1 MSPNDLGKDLL
12 DLQNLRQE
20 DFEFRWAHAIAAL
33 IELNA
38 DTSKRLM
45 ATLKLQKSM
54 EHSLSEAGEELP
66 AMLRQHA
73 ERYAASATEAII
85 RDHLK
90 RWLASSFAAHTKTMI
105 AHLRTEVRVA
115 VNAEIQSG
123 METRQAELMAME
135 KQAVATGEAS
145 AKRLE
150 AAASRLLKAAE
161 AQADAANRVTIKLF
175 AAGIGGA
182 VLGALFAAILV
193 RSL

>member
-12 DLQNLRQE
+12 DLQNLRPE

-54 EHSLSEAGEELP
+54 EHTLSEAAEVLP
-66 AMLRQHA
+66 AMLQQHA
-73 ERYAASATEAII
+73 ARYAASATEAII
-85 RDHLK
+85 REHLK
-90 RWLASSFAAHTKTMI
+90 KWFAASFAAHTKSMI

-123 METRQAELMAME
+123 METRQAELIAME
-135 KQAVATGEAS
+135 KKAVAAGEAS

-150 AAASRLLKAAE
+150 AAAAKLLKAAE
-161 AQADAANRVTIKLF
+161 VQADAAKSVTVKLF

-182 VLGALFAAILV
+182 VLGALFAAVLV
-193 RSL
+193 RSM